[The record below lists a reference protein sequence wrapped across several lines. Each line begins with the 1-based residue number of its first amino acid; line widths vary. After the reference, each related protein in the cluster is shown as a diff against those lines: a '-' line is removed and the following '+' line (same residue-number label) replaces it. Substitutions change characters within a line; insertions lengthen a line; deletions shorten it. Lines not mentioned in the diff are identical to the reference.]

1 MAGVI
6 IFDPNNEEVGL
17 SVADDVAVNTHLDI
31 ESDTLYFTDG
41 AAIREWE
48 GDTATRM
55 TCTWKSGQ
63 IRLPSPI
70 NLGAAIV
77 EAEHVS
83 VDVQP
88 NFFILAGE
96 QQPGGGG
103 LYRPMV
109 IQVNDADNDGTPDA
123 LNTWA
128 ASVLDNAAWGPPN
141 PRRRFG
147 GCYDSTLNMW
157 FLLGNDFSP
166 AGSSQIM
173 TSDDAG
179 ATWTIQTPLSVPTY
193 GINYEGW
200 SGASNGSGVVL
211 LGMEFGVLLRTT
223 DGSTFTQVGNTEDFA
238 SRDIRYLWYDST
250 ISKFVFLSS
259 SGSGGG
265 GLYESTDSTGTA
277 FGTTKTLPNANITT
291 FFVAPGG
298 RWFVGDFDG
307 QLWYSD
313 NQGGTWTSTII
324 TADWSGFP
332 GDVQVGMSPD
342 GEVFVTETGSSLN
355 QQKFST
361 TNGNA
366 GGWTN
371 KSVSPV
377 ASEIWYTVFYWP
389 NLGFVCGGGISDDAI
404 MIVNKTTGNRDDNVS
419 DLTLAGS
426 LTGDGIDGVVTG
438 PSGVQ
443 TGGSSVTFKL
453 YADGVLKHT
462 QTVTSNE
469 PFRLPGG
476 YLSNLY
482 EIEIISDIPVTR
494 VSVAESIFELA
505 EG

>member
-6 IFDPNNEEVGL
+6 IFDPNNPEVGL
-17 SVADDVAVNTHLDI
+17 SVADDIAVNTHLDI
-31 ESDTLYFTDG
+31 ESDTMYFTDG
-41 AAIREWE
+41 TTIREWE
-48 GDTATRM
+48 GDSVTRM

-63 IRLPSPI
+63 VRLPNPV

-77 EAEHVS
+77 EAEHVAATIN
-83 VDVQP
+83 P
-88 NFFILAGE
+88 NFILLASDHIAY
-96 QQPGGGG
+96 GGNT
-103 LYRPMV
+103 YRPLV
-109 IQVNDADNDGTPDA
+109 IKVSDSDNDGTPDA

-128 ASVLDNAAWGPPN
+128 ASIIDDTSFTDPPS

-147 GCYDSTLNMW
+147 GVYDATLDVW
-157 FLLGNDFSP
+157 FLLGDDFIGT
-166 AGSSQIM
+166 AQILRS
-173 TSDDAG
+173 TDQ
-179 ATWTIQTPLSVPTY
+179 ATTWEVVTPPSVPTY
-193 GINYEGW
+193 GTAYEGW
-200 SGASNGSGVVL
+200 SGASNNGTIL

-223 DGSTFTQVGNTEDFA
+223 DGVNFTQIGASTDFV

-277 FGTTKTLPNANITT
+277 FGTTKTLPNSNITT
-291 FFVAPGG
+291 FYVAPGG
-298 RWFVGDFDG
+298 RWFIGDFDG

-313 NQGGTWTSTII
+313 NQGTSWTQTIA
-324 TADWSGFP
+324 TGDWSGFP
-332 GDVQVGMSPD
+332 GDVLVGMSPD

-361 TNGNA
+361 TNGNT

-371 KSVSPV
+371 KSVSPTV
-377 ASEIWYTVFYWP
+377 DEIWYTVFYWP
-389 NLGFVCGGGISDDAI
+389 NLGFVCAGGISDDAI
-404 MIVNKTTGNRDDNVS
+404 MIVDKTTGNRLSNVEN
-419 DLTLAGS
+419 LTSPFS
-426 LTGDGIDGVVTG
+426 LRGIDSVAFG

-443 TGGSSVTFKL
+443 TGGSTVTFKL

-462 QTVTSNE
+462 QTVTDNE

-482 EIEIISDIPVTR
+482 EIEIISDVPVTR